1 MMENAAKL
9 VLDSS
14 LGAELTDEEAN
25 TLSSLMEMR
34 SLADGDF
41 LTEEGATDDSLHVLL
56 EGKLEVV
63 KMAGADETAT
73 LGILRDGELAGELS
87 FIDGAPHTVG
97 LRALC
102 ESRVFSLQRD
112 AFEGLVDEHP
122 AIVYKVMRAIVRS
135 AHKTLS
141 RMNYEFI
148 ELSNYIFKQHGRY

>member
-1 MMENAAKL
+1 MENAAKL
-9 VLDSS
+9 ILDSS
-14 LGAELTDEEAN
+14 LGSELTEEEAT

-34 SLADGDF
+34 PLEDGDY
-41 LTEEGATDDSLHVLL
+41 LTSEGVTDDSLHVLL
-56 EGKLEVV
+56 AGKLEVV
-63 KMAGADETAT
+63 KKAGADELAT

-87 FIDGAPHTVG
+87 FVDGAPHTVG

-102 ESRVFSLQRD
+102 DSRVFSLKRA
-112 AFEGLVDEHP
+112 AFEGLVEEHP